1 MKFMQRDD
9 SAIRT
14 PQTFL
19 HNKRKTNFIILVF
32 IILITYLAGRL
43 LEFDWIN
50 IFVRFP
56 FAAKRFATLYFP
68 PNFKEINKMLEAI
81 WVTVVLAITAATL
94 GVVLAYLC
102 AIGMS
107 KVTGKIKPLRVILRF
122 IATFLRNV
130 PSSIWAIILLM
141 AFWFGEFL
149 ALLVMTIGTFG
160 FMARVFSDM
169 IDETNSNS
177 IEALEATGASYWQ
190 IITQAVFPETLP
202 VAISWALY
210 AVENNIRSAT
220 IIGMLAGGGIG
231 YLTGIYKH
239 FRRFDELL
247 AATIFIVA
255 ITLIADRLSVEV
267 RKRIL

>member
-1 MKFMQRDD
+1 
-9 SAIRT
+9 
-14 PQTFL
+14 
-19 HNKRKTNFIILVF
+19 
-32 IILITYLAGRL
+32 
-43 LEFDWIN
+43 
-50 IFVRFP
+50 
-56 FAAKRFATLYFP
+56 
-68 PNFKEINKMLEAI
+68 
-81 WVTVVLAITAATL
+81 
-94 GVVLAYLC
+94 
-102 AIGMS
+102 MS

-202 VAISWALY
+202 VAISWHY
-210 AVENNIRSAT
+210 
-220 IIGMLAGGGIG
+220 ML
-231 YLTGIYKH
+231 
-239 FRRFDELL
+239 
-247 AATIFIVA
+247 
-255 ITLIADRLSVEV
+255 
-267 RKRIL
+267 